1 MITGEIKRF
10 LRDDGMLKVSR
21 SLKEIAYKAYQAK
34 EALTEK
40 LGREPLLEEI
50 AEETGV
56 EKEELVMAME
66 AAGEVESL
74 HRPVGMKDGN
84 EVMLLE
90 KIADTGGAEEKILDH
105 LLLTELIKELK
116 KDERKLLYLRYFAD
130 KTQTEIGE
138 ELGISQVQVSRMEKK
153 ILKTMRNTQKNKR
166 MYVFWKNRDTISYL
180 KQITKEAD
188 AIGKKKKIYL
198 GLCSLCPADSCSDRN
213 DLLL

>member
-1 MITGEIKRF
+1 MKTKGIRLTKDVLDAALAGGTILGGGGGGDPKKGR
-10 LRDDGMLKVSR
+10 KYA
-21 SLKEIAYKAYQAK
+21 EIAVDYTDLRLITID
-34 EALTEK
+34 ELDEND
-40 LGREPLLEEI
+40 EEI
-50 AEETGV
+50 IRMIHKNDLDVDCFVDQKVIVLLNKTDLQICV

-153 ILKTMRNTQKNKR
+153 ILKTMREHA
-166 MYVFWKNRDTISYL
+166 
-180 KQITKEAD
+180 KE
-188 AIGKKKKIYL
+188 
-198 GLCSLCPADSCSDRN
+198 
-213 DLLL
+213 